1 MAVKLADTLQAMADF
16 PVAMAS
22 GINIVKEDDTE
33 KDLQQMY
40 EDGELGGESMPMP
53 LSANMLLVSENDETS
68 GDLIWSQIDKSEVG
82 SVPLICTEEE
92 WEELDPKPVEGTEV
106 IITDDEIDGDN
117 LPFKFGIDANGNYG
131 YYKVGADTVTPFKS
145 DINAEFVATKQTL
158 RADVADGTY
167 TFTEDGYYAIAWGLG
182 ASYSAVFNYVGEGR
196 IILQKT
202 YGFTHPA
209 GISSTVGLCIV
220 KAKSGDKISN
230 NSSSSCNPT
239 IIEKITLI

>member
-1 MAVKLADTLQAMADF
+1 MSVKLADTLQAMADF

-82 SVPLICTEEE
+82 SVPLICTEQE

-106 IITDDEIDGDN
+106 IITDDEDGVNKELIDDN
-117 LPFKFGIDANGNYG
+117 TISVDTTWSSNKINASLGELIKTKFIILPYSNLGNGESKVYNLYNYG
-131 YYKVGADTVTPFKS
+131 IEMEGYTPIGIIGFRAENVGIVPAHMTIVNDPYGVIIRNISGATASDSCSVTVLYVKS
-145 DINAEFVATKQTL
+145 
-158 RADVADGTY
+158 
-167 TFTEDGYYAIAWGLG
+167 
-182 ASYSAVFNYVGEGR
+182 S
-196 IILQKT
+196 
-202 YGFTHPA
+202 
-209 GISSTVGLCIV
+209 
-220 KAKSGDKISN
+220 
-230 NSSSSCNPT
+230 
-239 IIEKITLI
+239 

>member
-1 MAVKLADTLQAMADF
+1 MVKLADTLQAMSDF

-106 IITDDEIDGDN
+106 IITDDEDGASDSN
-117 LPFKFGIDANGNYG
+117 NMYIETHTI
-131 YYKVGADTVTPFKS
+131 TVTTANWTPYLCYADFNITLEKPLKNVANTKIFMQVMDS
-145 DINAEFVATKQTL
+145 DLQVGGHCIKN
-158 RADVADGTY
+158 
-167 TFTEDGYYAIAWGLG
+167 FTENTVA
-182 ASYSAVFNYVGEGR
+182 GR
-196 IILQKT
+196 IISG
-202 YGFTHPA
+202 Y
-209 GISSTVGLCIV
+209 SSPRAETFDVVLLIV
-220 KAKSGDKISN
+220 AV
-230 NSSSSCNPT
+230 
-239 IIEKITLI
+239 

>member
-1 MAVKLADTLQAMADF
+1 MVKLADTLQAMSDF

-22 GINIVKEDDTE
+22 GINIVKEDNTE

-106 IITDDEIDGDN
+106 IITDDEIDSNSLINDDVISEDTTWSSN
-117 LPFKFGIDANGNYG
+117 KIDELCMPKAITTI
-131 YYKVGADTVTPFKS
+131 ADF
-145 DINAEFVATKQTL
+145 
-158 RADVADGTY
+158 
-167 TFTEDGYYAIAWGLG
+167 
-182 ASYSAVFNYVGEGR
+182 
-196 IILQKT
+196 
-202 YGFTHPA
+202 H
-209 GISSTVGLCIV
+209 
-220 KAKSGDKISN
+220 
-230 NSSSSCNPT
+230 
-239 IIEKITLI
+239 IEKIGKLVIANFDGCTLLTIKQNLQLPSKRYINTCVFNPKGTYLRRHGLIRLKSKGVDAWWHTGDGGETSANDNDRVWGSLIYILD

>member
-1 MAVKLADTLQAMADF
+1 MSVKLADTLQAMADF

-106 IITDDEIDGDN
+106 IITDDEDGASSG
-117 LPFKFGIDANGNYG
+117 GISVEELWVNANPTATFN
-131 YYKVGADTVTPFKS
+131 AQTVTISNLSDYKLILFKTRHHTTRELIETKTIVNIPQTTCINTNFFGGNVRDIEIKS
-145 DINAEFVATKQTL
+145 DSIVFGSGVFYPN
-158 RADVADGTY
+158 
-167 TFTEDGYYAIAWGLG
+167 
-182 ASYSAVFNYVGEGR
+182 YSAGTGNTDNNFCYP
-196 IILQKT
+196 IKI
-202 YGFTHPA
+202 YG
-209 GISSTVGLCIV
+209 I
-220 KAKSGDKISN
+220 K
-230 NSSSSCNPT
+230 
-239 IIEKITLI
+239 

>member
-106 IITDDEIDGDN
+106 IITDDEIDGDS
-117 LPFKFGIDANGNYG
+117 LPFKFGIDENGNYG

-145 DINAEFVATKQTL
+145 GEVTILRGVLPKLATTTL
-158 RADVADGTY
+158 VLEKDTNKIDLSVPFNDSYVSISVNGVPQSNVLTLYGQRDVGWGMSIGSIDGDFPSGTKLEIRNNTGADG
-167 TFTEDGYYAIAWGLG
+167 GYMICY
-182 ASYSAVFNYVGEGR
+182 
-196 IILQKT
+196 
-202 YGFTHPA
+202 
-209 GISSTVGLCIV
+209 
-220 KAKSGDKISN
+220 
-230 NSSSSCNPT
+230 
-239 IIEKITLI
+239 